1 VFEEINYHLGLTF
14 SYEWATSDRFG
25 FVRTCRLIN
34 LKPSLQTVE
43 VLDGL
48 QNLLPCGITRRF
60 QLEYSTLV
68 DGYKRT
74 ELNSECGLA
83 IIQLTSVP
91 VDRPEPSESLFC
103 NVAWSTGFEHPVHLL
118 SSVQLDD
125 FRNGGELTEETDIH
139 GRRGAYF
146 VNNSFELP
154 AYGEREWKVVADVN
168 KDTAGVRSLLHTL
181 KHDLHLS
188 RSVCDDVATTSQ
200 NLVRMVA
207 SADGLQQTRDQAS
220 TWHHFASTL
229 FNIMRG
235 GIPDDHYVIK
245 RDDFA
250 EFLNEINR
258 EVAKEHSAF
267 VASLPV
273 RLQHDR
279 LLQLVHE
286 TSDLDFERIA
296 HEYLPLTFS
305 RRHGDPSRPWN
316 IFDIRVK
323 DERGRKTLN
332 YQGNWR
338 DIFQNWEALSHTYP
352 GFTVSMIYK
361 FLNAST
367 ADGYNPYRISRDG
380 YDWEVLDPHDPWS
393 YIGYWGDHQVIYLL
407 RLLEQA
413 QNYDPNALAQL
424 LTRETFIYANVPYR
438 IRPYQ
443 DLLRDPQ
450 NTIVFDSAA
459 HKRILKSA
467 AKLGA
472 DGKALVGVDGQL
484 VHANLAEKLLT
495 LLLAKL
501 SNFVPGA
508 GIWMNTQRP
517 EWNDANNALVGAGTS
532 MVTLYHL
539 RRFLVFVRTL
549 FDGSG
554 VTQVSISADLATMLE
569 SIYGV
574 LQRNVPSAESVIS
587 DLQCKKILDGL
598 GEAGSVYREGLY
610 SRGVSKARTRVPVS
624 ELIAFCDIALLHVDH
639 SIGVNR
645 RADGLY
651 HAYNLMKVE
660 GDEVH
665 ISNLSL
671 MLEGQVAVLSS
682 GALDANEAVSLLD
695 ALRKS
700 SLYRADQNSYI
711 LYPNKTLPSFLAKN
725 NIPSEAISHSKLLTE
740 MIALDDRRIVV
751 RDADGGAHFSAD
763 LRNGSLLREA
773 LEAIGEHS
781 LVKLAK
787 KEADQIC
794 ELYEEVFQHRYFTG
808 RSGTFYKY
816 EGIGCIYWHMVS
828 KLLLAALEALS
839 DAVRNGADEDT
850 LSRLRA
856 HYSDI
861 RSGLGTH
868 KSPEVYGAVP
878 TDPYSHTP
886 GFAGAQ
892 QPGMTG
898 QVKEDIIAR
907 LGEMGITVSSGKIR
921 FVDQLITADEFLDVP
936 SIFNYWDVNGKSQ
949 SLELGADT
957 LAFTFCQIPVVAHRS
972 AERKILVTRADGTKD
987 SLAGLS
993 LNTSVSREIFKRT
1006 GSIQRVDV
1014 FFALQQCSGSKGRK
1028 EFAL

>member
-1 VFEEINYHLGLTF
+1 MSTSEAATVSTGSVARTVPSGAFVERDGELFYRIVDHDAMPPFFMSIVSSSDHYLFVSSNGGLTAGRKDPDHALFPYYTDDRTHDSHEHTGSKTILRVHGNQTFELWEPFSDRGANCIKDSSERIVRNLYKSVYSTKVVFEEINYHLGLTF

-323 DERGRKTLN
+323 DER
-332 YQGNWR
+332 
-338 DIFQNWEALSHTYP
+338 
-352 GFTVSMIYK
+352 
-361 FLNAST
+361 
-367 ADGYNPYRISRDG
+367 
-380 YDWEVLDPHDPWS
+380 
-393 YIGYWGDHQVIYLL
+393 
-407 RLLEQA
+407 
-413 QNYDPNALAQL
+413 
-424 LTRETFIYANVPYR
+424 
-438 IRPYQ
+438 
-443 DLLRDPQ
+443 
-450 NTIVFDSAA
+450 
-459 HKRILKSA
+459 
-467 AKLGA
+467 
-472 DGKALVGVDGQL
+472 
-484 VHANLAEKLLT
+484 
-495 LLLAKL
+495 
-501 SNFVPGA
+501 
-508 GIWMNTQRP
+508 
-517 EWNDANNALVGAGTS
+517 
-532 MVTLYHL
+532 
-539 RRFLVFVRTL
+539 
-549 FDGSG
+549 
-554 VTQVSISADLATMLE
+554 
-569 SIYGV
+569 
-574 LQRNVPSAESVIS
+574 
-587 DLQCKKILDGL
+587 
-598 GEAGSVYREGLY
+598 
-610 SRGVSKARTRVPVS
+610 
-624 ELIAFCDIALLHVDH
+624 
-639 SIGVNR
+639 
-645 RADGLY
+645 
-651 HAYNLMKVE
+651 
-660 GDEVH
+660 
-665 ISNLSL
+665 
-671 MLEGQVAVLSS
+671 
-682 GALDANEAVSLLD
+682 
-695 ALRKS
+695 
-700 SLYRADQNSYI
+700 
-711 LYPNKTLPSFLAKN
+711 
-725 NIPSEAISHSKLLTE
+725 
-740 MIALDDRRIVV
+740 
-751 RDADGGAHFSAD
+751 
-763 LRNGSLLREA
+763 
-773 LEAIGEHS
+773 
-781 LVKLAK
+781 
-787 KEADQIC
+787 
-794 ELYEEVFQHRYFTG
+794 
-808 RSGTFYKY
+808 
-816 EGIGCIYWHMVS
+816 
-828 KLLLAALEALS
+828 
-839 DAVRNGADEDT
+839 
-850 LSRLRA
+850 
-856 HYSDI
+856 
-861 RSGLGTH
+861 
-868 KSPEVYGAVP
+868 
-878 TDPYSHTP
+878 
-886 GFAGAQ
+886 
-892 QPGMTG
+892 
-898 QVKEDIIAR
+898 
-907 LGEMGITVSSGKIR
+907 
-921 FVDQLITADEFLDVP
+921 
-936 SIFNYWDVNGKSQ
+936 
-949 SLELGADT
+949 
-957 LAFTFCQIPVVAHRS
+957 
-972 AERKILVTRADGTKD
+972 
-987 SLAGLS
+987 
-993 LNTSVSREIFKRT
+993 
-1006 GSIQRVDV
+1006 
-1014 FFALQQCSGSKGRK
+1014 
-1028 EFAL
+1028 